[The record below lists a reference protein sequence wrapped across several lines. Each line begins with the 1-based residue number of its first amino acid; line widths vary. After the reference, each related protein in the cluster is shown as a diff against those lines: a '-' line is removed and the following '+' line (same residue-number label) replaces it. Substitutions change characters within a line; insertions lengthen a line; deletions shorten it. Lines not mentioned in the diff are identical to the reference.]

1 MQNEN
6 TNGLNI
12 FENTFL
18 YTVYADDTTI
28 FLKDEKSVIELMK
41 IFDIFSIFSRLR
53 PNESQCEIAGLG
65 ALKRVK

>member
-18 YTVYADDTTI
+18 YTVYADYTT
-28 FLKDEKSVIELMK
+28 FLLKDEKSVMK
-41 IFDIFSIFSRLR
+41 TFGIMTFS
-53 PNESQCEIAGLG
+53 GL
-65 ALKRVK
+65 KPSKM